1 MDSGTYE
8 AMEPLT
14 RQDPIE
20 GLARALDAHRGWL
33 EDVHRAL
40 ACRGAS
46 TDAVLSRL
54 EGWCQL
60 GRLLAHRA
68 ADGTGGARWR
78 ELSALHRRV
87 HRLGRDVAQTAAED
101 GEIAPA
107 VYDAFAEASDRL
119 LASLVRIERASRE
132 EMSEIDTPTGVLS
145 QRAMHD
151 RLEIERSRARRSG
164 RPCAIGVIVV
174 LGSDGSEPSTVGDR
188 ALAIV
193 AQACT
198 RIVRPYDLVSR
209 DQSDTLLVCFP
220 ETPEETADALL
231 RHRLGIVTMTAEVT
245 TVTGVAA
252 LHDADSVVAAID
264 RARNAA
270 LESRGVGS
278 TLS

>member
-1 MDSGTYE
+1 MDSGTFE

-40 ACRGAS
+40 ACRASS

-68 ADGTGGARWR
+68 ADGAAGARWR

-87 HRLGRDVAQTAAED
+87 HRLGRDLAQAAAED
-101 GEIAPA
+101 SDITPT
-107 VYDAFAEASDRL
+107 VYDTFAEASDRL
-119 LASLVRIERASRE
+119 LASLVRLERASRE

-145 QRAMHD
+145 QRAMHE
-151 RLEIERSRARRSG
+151 RLEIERARARRSG
-164 RPCAIGVIVV
+164 RPVSVGAIVV
-174 LGSDGSEPSTVGDR
+174 LGADGAPPSTVGDR

-198 RIVRPYDLVSR
+198 RLVRPYDLVSR
-209 DQSDTLLVCFP
+209 DRVDTLLVCLP

-231 RHRLGIVTMTAEVT
+231 RRRMGLVTTTAEVT
-245 TVTGVAA
+245 TLVGVAP
-252 LHDADSVVAAID
+252 LHEADSVVAAIES
-264 RARNAA
+264 ARDAA
-270 LESRGVGS
+270 LESRGAGS